1 MTVVGITRVL
11 LALAGVAVHCPKQ
24 LSCYQY
30 QSRLEKRMS
39 NSVKNKVNFDWKRE
53 LGDILKRHAGIR
65 ANGKPASH
73 RTKEQAAQVMMEVFQ
88 TLHGLGYKVMPQNL
102 GDRHVRILMNEWYF
116 KKKLKIRT
124 VVNYLGT
131 MRKFAGWIGKSNM
144 VLPIAKYLPNVPAAD
159 LKIRSVA
166 VKSKSWAGNGLDEQE
181 YFKKADQLDVRFGC
195 MLRAQKV
202 FGLRLIEVL
211 QMRPWHWDFDAY
223 LFMPENV
230 GKNGR
235 ERPIQIRVQ
244 EQREVLEFIKSKVGK
259 DEYLGWSHAG
269 LSKTAKLHANYQ
281 HYQYLMR
288 KLGITKKQVGVTG
301 HGLRA
306 GFSEDAL
313 EGRGLVPP
321 TRGGLPNQMSR
332 EDERIVKSKTAQDMG
347 HNRLN
352 FGGAY
357 YGSFR
362 KPKIS

>member
-1 MTVVGITRVL
+1 
-11 LALAGVAVHCPKQ
+11 
-24 LSCYQY
+24 
-30 QSRLEKRMS
+30 MS
-39 NSVKNKVNFDWKRE
+39 NKLINKVNLDWKRE
-53 LGDILKRHAGIR
+53 LGDILKTHAGIR
-65 ANGKPASH
+65 ANGKQASH
-73 RTKEQAAQVMMEVFQ
+73 RTKEQAAQVLMEAFS
-88 TLHGLGYKVMPQNL
+88 TLHKLGYKVMPQNL

-116 KKKLKIRT
+116 NKNLKIRT
-124 VVNYLGT
+124 VVNYVGT
-131 MRKFAGWIGKSNM
+131 LRKFCRWIGKPNM
-144 VLPIAKYLPNVPAAD
+144 VMPIGKYLPNVPVTD

-181 YFKKADQLDVRFGC
+181 YFKRADQLDVRFGC
-195 MLRAQKV
+195 MLRAQRA

-211 QMRPWHWDFDAY
+211 QMKPWHWDFDAY
-223 LFMPENV
+223 LFMPENI

-259 DEYLGWSHAG
+259 DECLGWSHNCWGNATT
-269 LSKTAKLHANYQ
+269 LYMNYQ
-281 HYQYLMR
+281 HYQYLMK
-288 KLGITKKQVGVTG
+288 KLGITKKAVNVTG

-313 EGRGLVPP
+313 EGRGLIPP
-321 TRGGLPNQMSR
+321 TRGGLPDQMSR

-347 HNRLN
+347 HNRIN

-362 KPKIS
+362 KLKKT

>member
-1 MTVVGITRVL
+1 
-11 LALAGVAVHCPKQ
+11 
-24 LSCYQY
+24 
-30 QSRLEKRMS
+30 MS
-39 NSVKNKVNFDWKRE
+39 NKLINKVNLDWKRQ
-53 LGDILKRHAGIR
+53 LGDIVKKHAGTR
-65 ANGKPASH
+65 VNGKQASH
-73 RTKEQAAQVMMEVFQ
+73 RTKEQAAQVLMEAFT
-88 TLHGLGYKVMPQNL
+88 TLHQLGYNVMPQNL
-102 GDRHVRILMNEWYF
+102 GDRHIRILMNEWYF

-131 MRKFAGWIGKSNM
+131 IRKFAGWIGKSNM
-144 VLPIAKYLPNVPAAD
+144 VSPIGKYLPNVPAAD

-166 VKSKSWAGNGLDEQE
+166 VKSKSWGANGLDEEE
-181 YFKKADQLDVRFGC
+181 YFKRADQLDVRFGC
-195 MLRAQKV
+195 MLRAQKA
-202 FGLRLIEVL
+202 FGLRLKEVL
-211 QMRPWHWDFDAY
+211 QMKPWHWDFEAY
-223 LFMPENV
+223 LFLPPKIA
-230 GKNGR
+230 KNGR

-244 EQREVLEFIKSKVGK
+244 EQRAVLEFIKLKVGK
-259 DEYLGWSHAG
+259 DEYLGWSHTRWGKVAT
-269 LSKTAKLHANYQ
+269 LDSNYRR
-281 HYQYLMR
+281 YQYLMR

-332 EDERIVKSKTAQDMG
+332 EDERIVKSMTAQDMG

-362 KPKIS
+362 TPKTN

>member
-1 MTVVGITRVL
+1 
-11 LALAGVAVHCPKQ
+11 
-24 LSCYQY
+24 
-30 QSRLEKRMS
+30 MS
-39 NSVKNKVNFDWKRE
+39 NKLINKVNLDWKRE
-53 LGDILKRHAGIR
+53 LGDILKAHAGIR
-65 ANGKPASH
+65 ANGKQASH
-73 RTKEQAAQVMMEVFQ
+73 RTKEQAAQVLMEAFQ
-88 TLHGLGYKVMPQNL
+88 ALHGLGYKVMPQNL
-102 GDRHVRILMNEWYF
+102 GDRHIQILMNEWYF

-131 MRKFAGWIGKSNM
+131 LRKFAGWIGKPNL
-144 VLPIAKYLPNVPAAD
+144 VLPIAKYLPNVPVTD

-166 VKSKSWAGNGLDEQE
+166 VKSKSWAGNGLDEEE
-181 YFKKADQLDVRFGC
+181 YFKRAEQLDVRFSC
-195 MLRAQKV
+195 MLRAQKA

-211 QMRPWHWDFDAY
+211 QMRPWHWDFNAY
-223 LFMPENV
+223 LFLPPKIA
-230 GKNGR
+230 KNGR

-244 EQREVLEFIKSKVGK
+244 EQRAVLEFIKSKIGK
-259 DEYLGWSHAG
+259 DEYLGWSHNCRGNATT
-269 LSKTAKLHANYQ
+269 LYSNYQ
-281 HYQYLMR
+281 HYQYLIR
-288 KLGITKKQVGVTG
+288 KLGVTKKAVNVTG

-313 EGRGLVPP
+313 EDRGLVPP